1 MNLTNQTRSVR
12 WFLAI
17 VLGAVNLSA
26 ADFTVVAT
34 FPTFTINT
42 FGNPTLTLRRGTT
55 YIFSGS
61 NGSHPFYI
69 KSVQGNT
76 TANTFTNGV
85 TGSGMTGS
93 APLTFA
99 VPTNAPATLFY
110 NCAVHSSMTGTIN
123 IVDPPVPPPFSIVGL
138 TVSNNI
144 SLKYT
149 GTNGFTY
156 TPEANTNLGAT
167 NWFALTVQTNMILS
181 GTNEVI
187 CGLPSGSNVFF
198 RIRAQ

>member
-26 ADFTVVAT
+26 ADFSVAT
-34 FPTFTINT
+34 PGGQFNFQINSVNA
-42 FGNPTLTLRRGTT
+42 NPTITLQRGRT
-55 YIFSGS
+55 YTFAVGTS
-61 NGSHPFYI
+61 NFHPFAI
-69 KSVQGNT
+69 GTSVFGAT
-76 TANTFTNGV
+76 PSGV
-85 TGSGMTGS
+85 TGNNTFSGTI
-93 APLTFA
+93 TFA
-99 VPTNAPATLFY
+99 VPLNAA
-110 NCAVHSSMTGTIN
+110 NCVYYCGVHGASLTGN
-123 IVDPPVPPPFSIVGL
+123 ILMVDPPVPPPFSIVGL